1 MPRRNPTSVTFN
13 ETIQKIKDELAPV
26 YGLKNI
32 LSAGLLLFS
41 RLSDSDQKKIVAE
54 LNQMVDIDISAI
66 QSRYFSNAQS
76 IRNVLREI
84 TLIEKQ
90 SPGTIVKIL
99 GEKDSAL
106 VDDFRKTLGPEPQK
120 KQKAKRG

>member
-26 YGLKNI
+26 YSLKNI

-41 RLSDSDQKKIVAE
+41 RLSDGEQKKIVAE

-99 GEKDSAL
+99 GEEDSAL
-106 VDDFRKTLGPEPQK
+106 VDDFRKALGPEPQK
-120 KQKAKRG
+120 QKRKRG